1 MTELGWFVFPIFVKF
16 LLVDCCIGLV
26 DLIGLLLWLDTTP
39 ISMSGRLSL
48 SLLSS
53 IIVTSLVTFF
63 DLASSIVIISL
74 SLFKLYY

>member
-16 LLVDCCIGLV
+16 LLVDF
-26 DLIGLLLWLDTTP
+26 IGLLLWLDTTP